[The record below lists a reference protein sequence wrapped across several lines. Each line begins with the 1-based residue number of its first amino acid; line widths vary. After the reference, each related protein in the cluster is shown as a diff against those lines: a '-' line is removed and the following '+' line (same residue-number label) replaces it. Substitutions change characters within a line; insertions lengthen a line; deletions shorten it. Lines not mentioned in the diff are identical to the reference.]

1 MRGFWCDEELQTK
14 VDPVS
19 DAWPLNMDTF
29 HDRYTTDRSVE
40 WLKNYNGEKPYI
52 MVADLVNPHNICGFI
67 GEFAGENPGID
78 PGVPLPPLPDN
89 FEFDDIEN
97 RPIGVQ
103 YICCSHNRQAQVAQ
117 WTPRNFQYYLAA
129 YYHYLERADAEIGRI
144 LDTLEQ
150 REDADNTLVI
160 FMADHGDSMAAVIAS
175 PNRSIFM
182 KKSAAYRLFS
192 PGKASSPGASAAA

>member
-1 MRGFWCDEELQTK
+1 MKQFTSAKKHDAGALRGFWCDEELQTK

-78 PGVPLPPLPDN
+78 PGRTTAP
-89 FEFDDIEN
+89 
-97 RPIGVQ
+97 
-103 YICCSHNRQAQVAQ
+103 
-117 WTPRNFQYYLAA
+117 
-129 YYHYLERADAEIGRI
+129 
-144 LDTLEQ
+144 
-150 REDADNTLVI
+150 
-160 FMADHGDSMAAVIAS
+160 AS
-175 PNRSIFM
+175 
-182 KKSAAYRLFS
+182 
-192 PGKASSPGASAAA
+192 G